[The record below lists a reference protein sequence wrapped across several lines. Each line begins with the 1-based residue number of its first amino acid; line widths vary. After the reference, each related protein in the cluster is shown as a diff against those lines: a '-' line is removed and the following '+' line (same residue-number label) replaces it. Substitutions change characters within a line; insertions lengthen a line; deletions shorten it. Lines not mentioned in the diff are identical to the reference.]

1 MYMRYCTVRRLR
13 SIRTLHRS
21 DDSEGSCRSRQ
32 LLLLYDLLAETAEGK
47 EGAEKLQL
55 PLEAVDHDEE
65 LTTSP
70 ARTTMPVFTAPVTY

>member
-55 PLEAVDHDEE
+55 QLEAVG
-65 LTTSP
+65 P
-70 ARTTMPVFTAPVTY
+70 WPWTMTKN